1 MTDIE
6 KIKEIVK
13 LNLERINA
21 LPEDEKQAEE
31 AKYFLAFGSLA
42 ALDDLLIKMD
52 SEVILKETENSI
64 IADKAVAFIARY
76 KRLGADLGYCMTK
89 EEHNAMVDEK

>member
-13 LNLERINA
+13 SNLERINA
-21 LPEDEKQAEE
+21 LPEDEKQVEA
-31 AKYFLAFGSLA
+31 AKYFLALGSLS

-52 SEVILKETENSI
+52 REAIMKEAQDSI
-64 IADKAVAFIARY
+64 IADKAISVVARY
-76 KRLGADLGYCMTK
+76 KGLGADLGYCMTK
-89 EEHNAMVDEK
+89 EEHDAMVNKK